1 MGAGLNFLRI
11 AILGY
16 FAALFATAFYV
27 AYLVLAAGA
36 ENPECGTRH
45 CPRYERVGDWMEAI
59 SGDALFAASMSFTG
73 VVVVGLVIFA
83 IPWVITLGGFAM
95 LTRRSYSLAIVAAIL
110 SLTNCN
116 QLCCVLSIPVGIWAL
131 IVLFQPDVKASFR

>member
-1 MGAGLNFLRI
+1 MTLPLHALRI

-27 AYLVLAAGA
+27 AYRVLAAGA
-36 ENPECGTRH
+36 ENPECATRH
-45 CPRYERVGDWMEAI
+45 CARYERVGDWMQAI

-83 IPWVITLGGFAM
+83 VPWVIWLQV
-95 LTRRSYSLAIVAAIL
+95 LRRRGV
-110 SLTNCN
+110 
-116 QLCCVLSIPVGIWAL
+116 
-131 IVLFQPDVKASFR
+131 VK

>member
-1 MGAGLNFLRI
+1 VGAGLNLLRI

-27 AYLVLAAGA
+27 AYRGLAAGA
-36 ENPECGTRH
+36 ENPECITRH
-45 CPRYERVGDWMEAI
+45 CPRYERVGDWMQAI

-83 IPWVITLGGFAM
+83 IPWVIWLQV
-95 LTRRSYSLAIVAAIL
+95 LRRRGV
-110 SLTNCN
+110 
-116 QLCCVLSIPVGIWAL
+116 
-131 IVLFQPDVKASFR
+131 VK